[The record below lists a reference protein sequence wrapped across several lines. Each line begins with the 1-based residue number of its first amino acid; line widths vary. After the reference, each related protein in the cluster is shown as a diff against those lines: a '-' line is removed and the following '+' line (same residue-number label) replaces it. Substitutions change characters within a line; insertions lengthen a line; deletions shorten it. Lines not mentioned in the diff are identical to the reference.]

1 MAKKQQWWTV
11 IFGIITDIGNID
23 TFTVQQSGT
32 QKQAVK
38 KAKKAYFDEY
48 DLERGET
55 LQLIGLIEGEHYN
68 EAFDYKFIANKRKSQ
83 R

>member
-1 MAKKQQWWTV
+1 MARKQQWWTV
-11 IFGIITDIGNID
+11 IFGVITNIGNID

-38 KAKKAYFDEY
+38 KAQEAYFDEY

-68 EAFDYKFIANKRKSQ
+68 DAFEYKFAKKKR
-83 R
+83 

>member
-1 MAKKQQWWTV
+1 MARKQQWWTV
-11 IFGIITDIGNID
+11 IFGVITNIGNID

-38 KAKKAYFDEY
+38 KAQEAYFDEY
-48 DLERGET
+48 NLERGET

-68 EAFDYKFIANKRKSQ
+68 DAFEYKFAKKKR
-83 R
+83 

>member
-11 IFGIITDIGNID
+11 IFGVITNTGNID
-23 TFTVQQSGT
+23 TFTVRQSGT

-38 KAKKAYFDEY
+38 KAQEAYFDEY

-55 LQLIGLIEGEHYN
+55 LQLIGLIEGKHYN
-68 EAFDYKFIANKRKSQ
+68 DVFDYKFAKKKG
-83 R
+83 